1 MNSVIHRLLS
11 DLDIHPVLIDIAASG
26 APPGI
31 WDTIAS
37 HSTYVGFDPD
47 LRDIHEVPDSR
58 FHRAVIVNEAITSS
72 TDKEVRFY
80 LTKSP
85 YCSSTLRPD
94 TEALADYIFS
104 DLFTVERET
113 AVRAT
118 TLNEVLERLSLPRID
133 WFKTDS
139 QGTDLRLFSSLR
151 DDISSRVLAID
162 IEPGLIDAYVG
173 EDLFADAHKALTERG
188 FWLSNMNV
196 CGTVRMKSATLQELN
211 ATNAQIDQPLIERLV
226 RQTPCWVE
234 ARYFRTSKSLL
245 QRGAGKEDF
254 ALLWVFALIDEQ
266 TGFALDLALEYERVF
281 GRDGIAQLM
290 RNEPLRR
297 IRKSSVLKPAAAVA
311 PLPVRALRKLRRS
324 LSSLRQSNL

>member
-1 MNSVIHRLLS
+1 MTAPIDRLLS
-11 DLDIHPVLIDIAASG
+11 DLDIHPVLVDIGASG
-26 APPGI
+26 APPAI
-31 WDTIAS
+31 WDSIAS

-47 LRDIHEVPDSR
+47 LREIHEVPDSR

-139 QGTDLRLFSSLR
+139 QGTDLRLFTSLR

-245 QRGAGKEDF
+245 QTGAGKEDF

-297 IRKSSVLKPAAAVA
+297 IRKSSVLKPAAVVA